1 MEIVFYILIFII
13 GTLFGS
19 FSTLAIYRLPL
30 KKDIVKERSFCPNCN
45 HKLGVF
51 DLIPILS
58 YIFLGGKCRYC
69 KEKISKKYLI
79 IEIMSGILA
88 VILFK
93 SLEVSFINVN
103 ISVLL
108 DFIYLMIYGTTM
120 IIIAVIDKEKKIIY
134 RPVIIFGTLIC
145 LVYMLYL
152 CVVGS
157 YSNANIYRYIIYTV
171 SILVLYILNNVK
183 YHNYIID
190 LVIFIEYIQLFV
202 NTKNVLITILV
213 SALITIVKIVYEKT
227 KPVDKS
233 NILMEEESE
242 VTELSI
248 AFYIAI
254 SNFIVMF
261 AEAFMNII
269 V

>member
-134 RPVIIFGTLIC
+134 RPVIIF
-145 LVYMLYL
+145 
-152 CVVGS
+152 
-157 YSNANIYRYIIYTV
+157 
-171 SILVLYILNNVK
+171 
-183 YHNYIID
+183 
-190 LVIFIEYIQLFV
+190 
-202 NTKNVLITILV
+202 
-213 SALITIVKIVYEKT
+213 
-227 KPVDKS
+227 
-233 NILMEEESE
+233 
-242 VTELSI
+242 
-248 AFYIAI
+248 
-254 SNFIVMF
+254 
-261 AEAFMNII
+261 
-269 V
+269 